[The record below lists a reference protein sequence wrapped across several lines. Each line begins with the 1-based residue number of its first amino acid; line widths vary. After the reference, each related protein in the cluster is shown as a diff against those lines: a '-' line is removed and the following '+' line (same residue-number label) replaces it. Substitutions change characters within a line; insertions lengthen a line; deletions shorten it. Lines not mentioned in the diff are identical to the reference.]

1 MDTVT
6 DPDLGRTLVKVTV
19 NLTPRAVEA
28 LDATCVRTRD
38 SKTDT
43 INRALVVYQVVLEL
57 MERAGGQL
65 VVVDRDGQRE
75 RVHLL

>member
-1 MDTVT
+1 MTGPGQVVA
-6 DPDLGRTLVKVTV
+6 GRTLVKVTV

-28 LDATCVRTRD
+28 LDATSVRTRD

-43 INRALVVYQVVLEL
+43 ICRALAACQIVLDL
-57 MERAGGQL
+57 MDRSGGYL
-65 VVVDRDGQRE
+65 VIVDADGQRE